1 MVEQQSK
8 RFGFLLI
15 GLAALFIVIW
25 GIRSL
30 AYILNPILL
39 ATVITITILP
49 LPQRLMQR
57 GLPGWLSLVL
67 TILVVVAL
75 LGGVIFLTAI
85 SIGRLVADAPAMTA
99 GLPVA
104 TPTGT
109 AVVDEINAT
118 LTTDRVTALLGALAV
133 VIGRGIFLVIMVLL
147 IFAFMLS
154 TAISLPSLSR
164 LGLGF
169 DPGGLHRIT
178 QLTNDVRRYMGI
190 MTGINFVVGVGNALL
205 LWIMGVPYAALWGV
219 LAWVMGFIPA
229 VGFWVALIPPVILA
243 YISHDLQ
250 TALIV
255 FVGYV
260 LINGSVQNIIQP
272 RMMGRELRISPV
284 VVFLSLFIWG
294 WLLGGVGAIL
304 AVPLTL
310 FIISTLEAFDN
321 TRWLAIFMRL
331 SPERKEG
338 ERQEAVAR
346 IRGFGRE
353 IRNVLTGPGHSAA

>member
-1 MVEQQSK
+1 MIEQQSK
-8 RFGFLLI
+8 RFGFVLV

-30 AYILNPILL
+30 SYILNPILL

-49 LPQRLMQR
+49 LPHKLMQR
-57 GLPGWLSLVL
+57 GLPGWLALVL
-67 TILVVVAL
+67 TILLVVAV
-75 LGGVIFLTAI
+75 LGGVVFLTSI
-85 SIGRLVADAPAMTA
+85 SIGRLVSDAPAITSK
-99 GLPVA
+99 LPQG
-104 TPTGT
+104 TITG
-109 AVVDEINAT
+109 AEVVDQVNAT
-118 LTTDRVTALLGALAV
+118 LTADRVTALLGALAV
-133 VIGRGIFLVIMVLL
+133 FIGRGIFLVIMVLL

-154 TAISLPSLSR
+154 TAISLPSLNR

-169 DPGGLHRIT
+169 DPNSLQRIT

-190 MTGINFVVGVGNALL
+190 MTGINFLVGVGNALL
-205 LWIMGVPYAALWGV
+205 LWIMGVPYAPLWGV

-243 YISHDLQ
+243 YITLGLQ
-250 TALIV
+250 TAVIV

-272 RMMGRELRISPV
+272 RLMGRELRISPV

-331 SPERKEG
+331 SAERKVG
-338 ERQEAVAR
+338 ERQEAVDR

-353 IRNVLTGPGHSAA
+353 IRNVLTGPGHSAV